1 LGGEAILIGPMG
13 AGKSTQGKLLAEALG
28 LPQCSMDEI
37 RWDYYREMGFDDEN
51 NVRSARKKAL
61 SDCPSSRDAAAIRA
75 HRSIETATQKF
86 PFFPTQGGGFFT
98 GAQPSRRNYL

>member
-1 LGGEAILIGPMG
+1 
-13 AGKSTQGKLLAEALG
+13 
-28 LPQCSMDEI
+28 MDEI

-86 PFFPTQGGGFFT
+86 PLFPH
-98 GAQPSRRNYL
+98 PRRRIFHGSPAVQKKLLVISAGLSTRKT